1 MKSTKSGWP
10 KSIAEAI
17 QILDRL
23 LSENDKKAIRV
34 LPLTDLHLLHAGLGA
49 LIRNEFGL
57 CAGNDKLMTCTLEID
72 ADLASMTIVREFWD
86 HLRAAPVSL
95 LH

>member
-1 MKSTKSGWP
+1 MSKTM
-10 KSIAEAI
+10 AEAI
-17 QILDRL
+17 RILDL
-23 LSENDKKAIRV
+23 LLTENDKEAIRD
-34 LPLTDLHLLHAGLGA
+34 LPLSDLHLLHPGLGA

-57 CAGNDKLMTCTLEID
+57 WAGTHVLMTCTLEID
-72 ADLASMTIVREFWD
+72 ADLASMTIIREFWD